1 MWRVNAPFRALVRL
15 SLLLAALAASACS
28 PRLYLRHETPPDLD
42 SQNITTVS
50 LLGVTP
56 QAGPN
61 VLQTLIDPMSGL
73 AAAVLEPEVVH
84 HVEQRLVQ
92 RCALAVVPRC
102 STPPCNGAEGT
113 LSVQLTE
120 VSARGGTMP
129 TAQGGGVAASVI
141 TRAIFTLTRADGARV
156 FSQSY
161 SGQRSGPTPT
171 VNTRTGSNNFAE
183 SLMSVPLAASLA
195 QQAMHAMVESFVSD
209 LMPGETTDT
218 LLLEDPEPLKPAV
231 KAATDGNLAGSIQM
245 HQAWLQNNPN
255 DGRAWSNLGAI
266 YSVQGQFQEAI
277 AAYERAAQLGG
288 NERFAEEVVAAKNR
302 LSQLQYLSSR
312 RRVACGPVGR

>member
-195 QQAMHAMVESFVSD
+195 QQAM
-209 LMPGETTDT
+209 
-218 LLLEDPEPLKPAV
+218 LLEDPEPLKPAV